1 MGWKRPFF
9 TWFWVNYPPNINS
22 GCVGGPNTDIVKHYP
37 WVGNTQFL
45 HGFGLITHQTSTV
58 DEWEAQNTLT
68 SSITEDILTMS
79 TMDRVLSYLKTLSM
93 GLR

>member
-1 MGWKRPFF
+1 
-9 TWFWVNYPPNINS
+9 
-22 GCVGGPNTDIVKHYP
+22 
-37 WVGNTQFL
+37 
-45 HGFGLITHQTSTV
+45 V

-93 GLR
+93 GLK